1 MSLTCSHMWAYV
13 GHMWDTRHPHVFAGP
28 HMCLTCEHFSSHV
41 GKRVK
46 LEQHMWATCEH
57 MWATC
62 GFNVI
67 FS

>member
-1 MSLTCSHMWAYV
+1 MSLTCSHMWANV
-13 GHMWDTRHPHVFAGP
+13 GHMWHTRYPHVFVRP
-28 HMCLTCEHFSSHV
+28 HMCLTCEHLSSHV

-46 LEQHMWATCEH
+46 LEQHMWDTCEH

-67 FS
+67 FP